1 MKIAIH
7 HSKNSFSEN
16 WINYCKEKSIP
27 FKIVNC
33 YNNNIISDL
42 DDCDALM
49 WHFHQANSKDVLFAK
64 QLLYSLQ
71 MAGKKVFPDFNTC
84 WHFDDKV
91 GQKYLLEAIGAPLV
105 PSYVFYDKSEALEW
119 VNQAE
124 FPKVF
129 KLRRGAG
136 SSHVKLV
143 KDKRTAKSIIR
154 KAFAKGFS
162 QYDAVSNLKERW
174 RKFRQGDVSMVTVAK
189 GIARLA
195 YTTDF
200 DRITGREKG
209 YVYFQDFIPN
219 NKFDIRVIVINKR
232 AFAIKRKVRKND
244 FRASGSGIV
253 SYDKVFFNKELIKL
267 SFDVSLKI
275 RSQCLAIDYVLD
287 CENPRIV
294 EISYGFVKE
303 VYYDCEGYWDVNLN
317 WHRGEFNAQSW
328 MVDDLVENIKIGV
341 SCD

>member
-71 MAGKKVFPDFNTC
+71 MEGKKVFPDFNTC

-154 KAFAKGFS
+154 KAFTKGFS

-189 GIARLA
+189 GVARLA

-200 DRITGREKG
+200 DRIAGREKG
-209 YVYFQDFIPN
+209 YVYFQDFIPDN
-219 NKFDIRVIVINKR
+219 DYDTRVIVIDNK
-232 AFAIKRKVRKND
+232 AFAIRRMVRKND
-244 FRASGSGIV
+244 FRASGSGILRF
-253 SYDKVFFNKELIKL
+253 SKDNFDENMIRT
-267 SFDVSLKI
+267 SFDLSHKLK
-275 RSQCLAIDYVLD
+275 SQSIAIDFVCHRNSNL
-287 CENPRIV
+287 IV
-294 EISYGFVKE
+294 EISYGFPHE
-303 VYYDCEGYWDVNLN
+303 NFTDGCTGYWDLELN
-317 WHRGEFNAQSW
+317 WNPGDFNEQNW
-328 MVDDLVENIKIGV
+328 MVDSLLKEINNN
-341 SCD
+341 S